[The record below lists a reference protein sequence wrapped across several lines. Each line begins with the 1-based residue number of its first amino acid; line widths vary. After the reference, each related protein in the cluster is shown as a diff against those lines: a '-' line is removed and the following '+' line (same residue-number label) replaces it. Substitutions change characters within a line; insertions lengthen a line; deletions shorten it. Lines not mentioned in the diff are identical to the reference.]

1 MLELN
6 KIYNKDTIIAL
17 DEIDEESIDMIF
29 TDPPYK
35 LVGGGRKNSL
45 LRDKR
50 ENTPFSTNGECFEVK
65 TPEFKEWI
73 PKLYR
78 I

>member
-6 KIYNKDTIIAL
+6 KIHNLDAVEGLKQISKD
-17 DEIDEESIDMIF
+17 SIDLVF

-45 LRDKR
+45 LRNDDGG
-50 ENTPFSTNGECFEVK
+50 NPFTTTG
-65 TPEFKEWI
+65 
-73 PKLYR
+73 
-78 I
+78 